1 MKALNKR
8 TNTPADFSLPVGLS
22 EADIGGFLKKNLFLK
37 ISQYPQK
44 TLVLDFFLKKVAG
57 RPEGLQLYYKETPA
71 QVFSCE
77 YCKIFKTNFQKHL
90 WRASGIRV
98 WVTGLVFLFLNRHL
112 SSWTEPRLAFK
123 NLRRNPL
130 MSQLKFYIGYFWSF

>member
-1 MKALNKR
+1 MKALNKEQ
-8 TNTPADFSLPVGLS
+8 TPQLTLLYRVGLS
-22 EADIGGFLKKNLFLK
+22 EAAIGGFPKKNLFLK

-44 TLVLDFFLKKVAG
+44 TLVLDFFFKKKVAG

-90 WRASGIRV
+90 
-98 WVTGLVFLFLNRHL
+98 
-112 SSWTEPRLAFK
+112 
-123 NLRRNPL
+123 
-130 MSQLKFYIGYFWSF
+130 